1 MISNFDKN
9 NTFSFEPI
17 TADDISQKN
26 KTRRY

>member
-1 MISNFDKN
+1 MTSNVDKN
-9 NTFSFEPI
+9 NKFSFEPI